1 MKREYHVP
9 SNYRV
14 EYNEK
19 TCIACGKCAGRC
31 PINAIELKDRE
42 NPPQPKDGKKL
53 KPKDLKK
60 VVYHEG
66 SCIACGVCVHKCP
79 TQSIRLVKRE
89 TPVDTPATIVEAGQR
104 MLMERGR
111 DLGRLF

>member
-1 MKREYHVP
+1 MKREYHAP

-31 PINAIELKDRE
+31 PINAIELKDHE

-60 VVYHEG
+60 VVYHEDISASVAG
-66 SCIACGVCVHKCP
+66 SASTNARPRASGW
-79 TQSIRLVKRE
+79 
-89 TPVDTPATIVEAGQR
+89 
-104 MLMERGR
+104 
-111 DLGRLF
+111 